1 MTDLGTK
8 FECSECE
15 TKFYDLGREKAVC
28 PQCGHEMKKD
38 ESFKT
43 KVSRTKTT
51 TKKKRKKA
59 SSEEE

>member
-1 MTDLGTK
+1 MTDLGNK

-28 PQCGHEMKKD
+28 PQCGHEMKKE
-38 ESFKT
+38 ESFKS
-43 KVSRTKTT
+43 KVTRTKTT
-51 TKKKRKKA
+51 TKRKKA